1 MAGRTKTR
9 NLFYEK
15 YSELLITLRKL
26 SINSLFLK
34 LSKTYKRPK
43 TELNYINNFTFLVA
57 VVLSAQ
63 STDVSVNKTTSKLF
77 KLVKQP
83 KDIIKLGEYKLRQII
98 KTIGLYNSKSK
109 NIISLSKILIDK
121 YNSKIPKDFNE
132 LLTLPGVGKKTAS
145 VYQNVILNKPKIA
158 VDTHVFRV
166 SNRIGLV
173 TEKTTDKTQEAL
185 EKIVPIKWKKTAHH
199 LLILHG
205 RKICKARKPLC
216 RSCIIFSFCKY
227 QKKI

>member
-1 MAGRTKTR
+1 M
-9 NLFYEK
+9 
-15 YSELLITLRKL
+15 
-26 SINSLFLK
+26 
-34 LSKTYKRPK
+34 
-43 TELNYINNFTFLVA
+43 
-57 VVLSAQ
+57 
-63 STDVSVNKTTSKLF
+63 
-77 KLVKQP
+77 
-83 KDIIKLGEYKLRQII
+83 RQII

-205 RKICKARKPLC
+205 RRICKARKPLC

>member
-1 MAGRTKTR
+1 MVWVQQWWKHYTLLLVY
-9 NLFYEK
+9 NSK

-83 KDIIKLGEYKLRQII
+83 KDIIKLGECQLRQII
-98 KTIGLYNSKSK
+98 KTIGIYNSKSK

-121 YNSKIPKDFNE
+121 YNSSMI
-132 LLTLPGVGKKTAS
+132 VR
-145 VYQNVILNKPKIA
+145 VYGI
-158 VDTHVFRV
+158 
-166 SNRIGLV
+166 
-173 TEKTTDKTQEAL
+173 
-185 EKIVPIKWKKTAHH
+185 
-199 LLILHG
+199 
-205 RKICKARKPLC
+205 
-216 RSCIIFSFCKY
+216 
-227 QKKI
+227 

>member
-83 KDIIKLGEYKLRQII
+83 KDIIRLGEYKLRQII
-98 KTIGLYNSKSK
+98 KTIGLYKVFYSC
-109 NIISLSKILIDK
+109 LSK
-121 YNSKIPKDFNE
+121 F
-132 LLTLPGVGKKTAS
+132 
-145 VYQNVILNKPKIA
+145 
-158 VDTHVFRV
+158 
-166 SNRIGLV
+166 
-173 TEKTTDKTQEAL
+173 
-185 EKIVPIKWKKTAHH
+185 
-199 LLILHG
+199 
-205 RKICKARKPLC
+205 
-216 RSCIIFSFCKY
+216 II
-227 QKKI
+227 I